1 MVVTKVAELPEQV
14 LVLNPLFLSSQ
25 LAVMPSSQDLKI
37 IVTALQLSKTLLTK
51 LPDQFSVH
59 FGCDTAVPEF
69 ILSRAKICSGF
80 IIHILAPSR

>member
-37 IVTALQLSKTLLTK
+37 IVTALQLSEALLTK
-51 LPDQFSVH
+51 LSEQFSVH
-59 FGCDTAVPEF
+59 FGCDTAVPD
-69 ILSRAKICSGF
+69 A
-80 IIHILAPSR
+80 